1 VLHGC
6 ALPRDLADIL
16 ASKRILVC
24 VGSGGVGK
32 TTTAAALALEAA
44 LSGRRTLVLT
54 IDPAKRLANSLGLD
68 KLGHEVQA
76 VPDERLDQAGPRRR
90 PGGSLHAMMLDQK
103 QAFDE
108 VVARHASDPEAVKRI
123 LANPVYAQI
132 SGSLAGSQEYA
143 AMAKLHDLEARGRFD
158 LIVVDTPP
166 TAHALDFLDAPQKLT
181 MAIDSPAIEWF
192 RKLREGGSGGWSLV
206 GKTGAFVLKR
216 LSQFV
221 GSRFLDDLAVFFTEF
236 NDILGGFRQRAEE
249 TFALL
254 RQDRVGFV
262 LVASPEPMSMREA
275 LFFHERLVQSSMPFC
290 GFVINKVHEHL
301 PIATGRDAL
310 VRALAAVPAVASL
323 GLQPT
328 SLRITVE
335 AMLAAHAEVQ
345 VLAEADEHAI
355 ANLLSSSRAHGGEA
369 PRLVR
374 VPFFRDDIYSLKRLA
389 ELGAYLAG

>member
-1 VLHGC
+1 
-6 ALPRDLADIL
+6 
-16 ASKRILVC
+16 
-24 VGSGGVGK
+24 
-32 TTTAAALALEAA
+32 
-44 LSGRRTLVLT
+44 
-54 IDPAKRLANSLGLD
+54 
-68 KLGHEVQA
+68 
-76 VPDERLDQAGPRRR
+76 
-90 PGGSLHAMMLDQK
+90 
-103 QAFDE
+103 
-108 VVARHASDPEAVKRI
+108 
-123 LANPVYAQI
+123 
-132 SGSLAGSQEYA
+132 
-143 AMAKLHDLEARGRFD
+143 
-158 LIVVDTPP
+158 
-166 TAHALDFLDAPQKLT
+166 
-181 MAIDSPAIEWF
+181 
-192 RKLREGGSGGWSLV
+192 
-206 GKTGAFVLKR
+206 
-216 LSQFV
+216 
-221 GSRFLDDLAVFFTEF
+221 
-236 NDILGGFRQRAEE
+236 
-249 TFALL
+249 

-345 VLAEADEHAI
+345 VLAEADEQAI
-355 ANLLSSSRAHGGEA
+355 ANLLSSSRAQGGEA